1 MTLRRMT
8 AVLLLACAAGQVNA
22 ETPAKPAVTTG
33 TAVFPAA
40 VDHKYAS
47 ETPGRARMH
56 TCLAQ
61 YHANKAAKANGNL
74 KWIQAGGGYYSV
86 CLKKLKS

>member
-1 MTLRRMT
+1 
-8 AVLLLACAAGQVNA
+8 
-22 ETPAKPAVTTG
+22 
-33 TAVFPAA
+33 
-40 VDHKYAS
+40 
-47 ETPGRARMH
+47 MH